1 MAGFFVTATI
11 VTTLLNKTMLL
22 LQTFSY
28 LCNFFI
34 IILFLSCFSISSIDQ
49 TFHGMD
55 LSVNFFSFFYHF
67 QILLQAKTSLNLLI
81 EFALCYHELC
91 VKLAGLDER
100 RTHFQV
106 NHLAT
111 ESTVQYG
118 QVAL

>member
-55 LSVNFFSFFYHF
+55 FSVNFFSFFYHF

-106 NHLAT
+106 NHLAS
-111 ESTVQYG
+111 EPTVQYG